1 MQLVVG
7 HLYAAMDLRLGM
19 CDQSMHDVVCC
30 TIISGC
36 AGQRQL
42 QEQQQ
47 RLVSMMSPAAT
58 APPPRQ
64 GLAAFGSIV
73 APPTRP

>member
-1 MQLVVG
+1 MPS
-7 HLYAAMDLRLGM
+7 
-19 CDQSMHDVVCC
+19 DQNVSFD
-30 TIISGC
+30 
-36 AGQRQL
+36 AGQKQL

-64 GLAAFGSIV
+64 GLTAAGSIV

>member
-1 MQLVVG
+1 MAEQAWL
-7 HLYAAMDLRLGM
+7 LG
-19 CDQSMHDVVCC
+19 
-30 TIISGC
+30 

-58 APPPRQ
+58 APPSRQ
-64 GLAAFGSIV
+64 GLTAAGSIV

>member
-1 MQLVVG
+1 MQLFE
-7 HLYAAMDLRLGM
+7 LILCCSKCTLAM
-19 CDQSMHDVVCC
+19 CDPCMNGVVL
-30 TIISGC
+30 GF

-58 APPPRQ
+58 APPARQ
-64 GLAAFGSIV
+64 GLTASGSIV

>member
-1 MQLVVG
+1 
-7 HLYAAMDLRLGM
+7 M
-19 CDQSMHDVVCC
+19 CKAKVMCRMPSDQSVLFD
-30 TIISGC
+30 

-64 GLAAFGSIV
+64 GLTAAGSIV